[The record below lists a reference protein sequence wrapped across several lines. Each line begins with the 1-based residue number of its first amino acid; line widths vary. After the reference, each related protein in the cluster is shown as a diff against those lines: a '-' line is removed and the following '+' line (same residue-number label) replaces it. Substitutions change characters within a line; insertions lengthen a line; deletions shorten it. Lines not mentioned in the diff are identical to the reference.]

1 MRSVF
6 LLLLCVFLY
15 SDDVLDFD
23 LIKMPTQKIQDP
35 LVLIISGIQGDEPGG
50 FNATNLFLRHYKILS
65 GEIWIIPNLNKH
77 SILRNH
83 RGIYGDM
90 NRKFN
95 VLDVK
100 DKEYPLIQKI
110 KKIILDERIR
120 VIYHLH
126 DGGGFYRANYIDA
139 MQNPNRWGNCS
150 IIDQERVQGSYYED
164 LFFLSK
170 QVVENINQNILQD
183 LHRYHIR
190 NTHTATQDKEMEKS
204 LTFFAIKNHKTALAN
219 EASKNLPLNQ
229 RVYYHLLGIEGMLK
243 SVGVEFE
250 RDFELN
256 PKTIYSLMYPKQ
268 SMIQIQDSVILP
280 VFGLRA
286 QLSFFP
292 LPKVAL
298 SEIQVKS
305 DQYIM
310 GFLKK
315 KNQVLIKYGN
325 KVITTL
331 NPLFIEF
338 SNDLEGVEFEIDGQ
352 RQWVKMGSIVG
363 VKNYFSIFANNGAY
377 RVNVIGYQS
386 QDGREDE
393 KKIRLKDFLKHHS
406 IDRKERKYRVEF
418 YDLENRFLGMVVV
431 DFD

>member
-1 MRSVF
+1 MRFIF
-6 LLLLCVFLY
+6 LFLFCIFLY
-15 SDDVLDFD
+15 SDDVLEFD
-23 LIKMPTQKIQDP
+23 LIEMPTQNPQNP

-50 FNATNLFLRHYKILS
+50 FNATNLFLRHYKILK
-65 GEIWIIPNLNKH
+65 GEVWIIPNLNKH

-90 NRKFN
+90 NRKFHF
-95 VLDVK
+95 LDTK
-100 DKEYPLIQKI
+100 DKEYALIQKI
-110 KKIILDERIR
+110 KKIILDERIQ

-126 DGGGFYRANYIDA
+126 DGGGFYRATYIDK
-139 MQNPNRWGNCS
+139 MQNPSRWGNCS

-164 LFFLSK
+164 LSFLSK
-170 QVVENINQNILQD
+170 QVIENINQNILQD

-190 NTHTATQDKEMEKS
+190 NTHTAIQDKEMEKS
-204 LTFFAIKNHKTALAN
+204 LTFFAVKNHKTALAN
-219 EASKNLPLNQ
+219 EASKNLPLNE
-229 RVYYHLLGIEGMLK
+229 RVYYHLLGVEGMLK

-250 RDFELN
+250 RDFDLN

-268 SMIQIQDSVILP
+268 SVIKIQDKVTLP

-310 GFLKK
+310 GFLQRKH
-315 KNQVLIKYGN
+315 QVLVKYGN
-325 KVITTL
+325 RIVTTL

-338 SNDLEGVEFEIDGQ
+338 SDALQDVEFEIDGQ
-352 RQWVKMGSIVG
+352 KQKVNMGSIVE
-363 VKNYFSIFANNGAY
+363 VKSYFSIGSGAY

-386 QDGREDE
+386 KDGREDGKE
-393 KKIRLKDFLKHHS
+393 IGFKDFLTHYS
-406 IDRKERKYRVEF
+406 IDKQERKYRVEF
-418 YDLENRFLGMVVV
+418 YDAENRFLGMVIV
-431 DFD
+431 DFRD